1 MSSAS
6 QWKRCFTNPDS
17 WMKWNIFS
25 ALFLGLEL
33 ADLSIPTS
41 RDTPHHIC
49 LSHTWGTRKT
59 RIFLHK
65 RCGFLGVARV
75 RLLCFPSPW
84 QSHGLLQGLIH
95 KDFIQL
101 LLGPWEFSL
110 SLVLLKANNKSFIQ
124 IQPEVWDTRRGHWK
138 GKVAPTAPSVL
149 WHIQVWG
156 GKEIPLQDSSQCK
169 NLGIT

>member
-75 RLLCFPSPW
+75 RLLCFPARVRGFSKDSSTRISSSCSLAHGNSPCLW
-84 QSHGLLQGLIH
+84 FFWRQS
-95 KDFIQL
+95 K
-101 LLGPWEFSL
+101 
-110 SLVLLKANNKSFIQ
+110 KSFIQ
-124 IQPEVWDTRRGHWK
+124 IQPGRLRHQERSLKRQSGSHSSPCAL
-138 GKVAPTAPSVL
+138 APPGLGRWGNSTPSFFPVQKF
-149 WHIQVWG
+149 W
-156 GKEIPLQDSSQCK
+156 E
-169 NLGIT
+169 